1 MRSDVVGE
9 LLEMSELC
17 SRREV
22 GTTLGEGYDTERNA
36 VAADRNRS
44 GASEAMAKE

>member
-1 MRSDVVGE
+1 
-9 LLEMSELC
+9 MSELPTLTTDG
-17 SRREV
+17 RMEA
-22 GTTLGEGYDTERNA
+22 GTLAAGYDTDERKA

>member
-1 MRSDVVGE
+1 MNDLPTQNDDGR
-9 LLEMSELC
+9 LEAG
-17 SRREV
+17 SR
-22 GTTLGEGYDTERNA
+22 GEGYDTEQNA